1 MRRRRRRRRGLSR
14 ETFAQLGFE
23 QPFPQCWAWLAKC
36 ICTNCKTYLLKSK
49 YVIVRI
55 TKTYLSKFPPSSQ
68 LEQLIGSL
76 VQSAGGSIGGQQQSS
91 AKASPAPLSSTRPLI
106 QRQIQIK
113 KKQKC
118 KFKKY
123 NRAVLRPCPHPTTHR
138 FNKLKQNVLTDLP
151 FKVENGLSKVMKCLG
166 GKSLD
171 LHRRQW
177 ERPTYALNSH
187 TCLLRCK
194 CEKSYLRH
202 QALRM
207 TYEAVFSHNYR

>member
-1 MRRRRRRRRGLSR
+1 M
-14 ETFAQLGFE
+14 
-23 QPFPQCWAWLAKC
+23 
-36 ICTNCKTYLLKSK
+36 
-49 YVIVRI
+49 
-55 TKTYLSKFPPSSQ
+55 
-68 LEQLIGSL
+68 
-76 VQSAGGSIGGQQQSS
+76 
-91 AKASPAPLSSTRPLI
+91 
-106 QRQIQIK
+106 
-113 KKQKC
+113 
-118 KFKKY
+118 
-123 NRAVLRPCPHPTTHR
+123 LRPCPHPTTHR

-207 TYEAVFSHNYR
+207 TYEAVFSHNYRWYNEPLTILSPKDFPDGCLIFFAGYIYIWQLTAEMTDELPAKPTNRTSHDHRKS

>member
-1 MRRRRRRRRGLSR
+1 M
-14 ETFAQLGFE
+14 
-23 QPFPQCWAWLAKC
+23 
-36 ICTNCKTYLLKSK
+36 
-49 YVIVRI
+49 
-55 TKTYLSKFPPSSQ
+55 
-68 LEQLIGSL
+68 
-76 VQSAGGSIGGQQQSS
+76 
-91 AKASPAPLSSTRPLI
+91 
-106 QRQIQIK
+106 
-113 KKQKC
+113 
-118 KFKKY
+118 
-123 NRAVLRPCPHPTTHR
+123 LRPCPHPTTHR

-207 TYEAVFSHNYR
+207 TYEAVFFTQLQMIQRTTDNIVTERFPWWLFNFLCRIHISTFDNWQLRWRTSYLLNQQTGRRTITENLKAINDSIWRY